1 VSTGA
6 FESCSN
12 DLFTDIVYFCCREDA
27 FGAVVYSFAV
37 AEQPSKARKF
47 LEDMLTGTYGD
58 NVKPGASCYN
68 AAILSY
74 VRAGAWNDVLSLYG
88 TMKESRVKANPTTF
102 NGVLLASHQVG
113 GSSQVHALAEEL
125 LSTSAALGQE
135 SCQLILDILIPEL
148 QRSDARV
155 DTRKQLRLL
164 VDQDPGMSQV
174 YLNLHRALHTAETE
188 QSRKPSNGLSNE
200 DIAQRRDTA
209 WRDVLRIILSC
220 AQATEDQKG
229 QAT

>member
-1 VSTGA
+1 
-6 FESCSN
+6 
-12 DLFTDIVYFCCREDA
+12 
-27 FGAVVYSFAV
+27 VYSFAV
-37 AEQPSKARKF
+37 ANQPSKARDF

-58 NVKPGASCYN
+58 NIKPGASCYN

-113 GSSQVHALAEEL
+113 GDSQVQALAEEL
-125 LSTSAALGQE
+125 LSTSAAMGQE
-135 SCQLILDILIPEL
+135 SCELILDILIPEL
-148 QRSDARV
+148 QQSDTRV

-164 VDQDPGMSQV
+164 VDQDPAMAQV
-174 YLNLHRALHTAETE
+174 YLNLNRALHTAETE
-188 QSRKPSNGLSNE
+188 QSRKPSKSLTAE
-200 DIAQRRDTA
+200 DIAQRRDKA
-209 WRDVLRIILSC
+209 WRDVLRHILSC
-220 AQATEDQKG
+220 TQATEDLKG

>member
-1 VSTGA
+1 VSIGNLK
-6 FESCSN
+6 SCSN
-12 DLFTDIVYFCCREDA
+12 DLSTDIVYFCDREDA

-37 AEQPSKARKF
+37 AKQPSKARDF
-47 LEDMLTGTYGD
+47 LEDMLTGTYGG

-113 GSSQVHALAEEL
+113 GSSQVQALAEEL
-125 LSTSAALGQE
+125 LSTSAAMGQE
-135 SCQLILDILIPEL
+135 SCELILDILIPEL
-148 QRSDARV
+148 QNSDTRV

-164 VDQDPGMSQV
+164 VDQDPAMAQV
-174 YLNLHRALHTAETE
+174 YLNLNRALHTAETE
-188 QSRKPSNGLSNE
+188 QSRKPSNGLSAE
-200 DIAQRRDTA
+200 DIAERRDTA
-209 WRDVLRIILSC
+209 WRDVLRRILSC
-220 AQATEDQKG
+220 TQAEDRKG
-229 QAT
+229 QAE

>member
-1 VSTGA
+1 M
-6 FESCSN
+6 
-12 DLFTDIVYFCCREDA
+12 
-27 FGAVVYSFAV
+27 YSFAV
-37 AEQPSKARKF
+37 AKQPNKARDF

-74 VRAGAWNDVLSLYG
+74 VRSGAWNDVLSLYG

-113 GSSQVHALAEEL
+113 GSSQVRTLAGEL
-125 LSTSAALGQE
+125 LSTSAAMGQE
-135 SCQLILDILIPEL
+135 SCELILDILIPEL
-148 QRSDARV
+148 QQSDPKV

-174 YLNLHRALHTAETE
+174 YLNLNRALHTAETE

-200 DIAQRRDTA
+200 DISQRRDKA

-220 AQATEDQKG
+220 AQATEDQKA